1 MLLGVSD
8 ILTVEELSLGSRRS
22 ISLSAQLLLQLNVQL
37 SGVKGR
43 SAVIKLGTVI
53 GLTCLE
59 THKHR

>member
-22 ISLSAQLLLQLNVQL
+22 VSLSAQLLLQLNVQL
-37 SGVKGR
+37 SGVKGC